1 MSDSSSYNFDQL
13 SEQPSC
19 IDSHVILPKLA
30 YETFTSRASL
40 RRASGYAKAGA
51 GENPNAL
58 AKGLG
63 IALFANTGVT
73 F

>member
-1 MSDSSSYNFDQL
+1 LTNYANNAAVSILMA
-13 SEQPSC
+13 
-19 IDSHVILPKLA
+19 ILPELA

-40 RRASGYAKAGA
+40 RRASGYAKTGA

-63 IALFANTGVT
+63 IALFANTGCDLLT
-73 F
+73 N